1 MSDHDKDWLKLYT
14 GLAMLGLLIRT
25 KGNIFPD
32 ELGQDS
38 ITIAKVVLNCAKEA
52 EKNNEQGK
60 SEGKDFP

>member
-1 MSDHDKDWLKLYT
+1 MSNEHDKDWLRLYT

-38 ITIAKVVLNCAKEA
+38 ITIAKVVLNCAN
-52 EKNNEQGK
+52 EKD
-60 SEGKDFP
+60 KDLSGGDH